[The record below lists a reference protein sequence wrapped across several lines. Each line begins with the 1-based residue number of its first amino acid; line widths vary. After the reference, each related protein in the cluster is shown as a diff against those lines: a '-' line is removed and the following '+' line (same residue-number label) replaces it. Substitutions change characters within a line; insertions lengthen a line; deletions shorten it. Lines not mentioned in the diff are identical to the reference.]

1 MASFVIIRPLCD
13 RLFELARFDVAGHAL
28 SYGAAMNFIVIG
40 VAVLNLRRINRSVP
54 PGLRF
59 IWMPFLVITAVAVL
73 YSPLKIDASRVWL
86 TYVSFYAMFALSFVV
101 VKSEYDALLFLKL
114 IVFSSVLPVLYG
126 FFQMLS
132 GIDWFPQGRI
142 ESTFPHPNILAI
154 YLVTVVGVIL
164 FLMATRRIQIGARLR
179 LLLTI
184 YLIPVL
190 VIVVMTKTRSAW
202 IACCFLFF
210 VYGLIYD
217 RRVLVGVALLP
228 LLPFAIPAISDRLI
242 DLQEHSDYIGGSAV
256 VLNSYA
262 WRQLLWDNAFS
273 YIWERPIF
281 GYGVR
286 SFPFHS
292 MTFFWPAP
300 GTYAHNDFIAVL
312 FETGFV
318 GLLAFVWIF
327 LCCFTWLFRR
337 WRFDRPGISILAA
350 VIMAFLIC
358 SYSDNVLEYLT
369 CQWSFWFVIGAV
381 CSHFARNVL
390 PIGIVERGPGLVSRT
405 NLISEGRLFRGA
417 VINASAKSE
426 R

>member
-1 MASFVIIRPLCD
+1 MASFIIIRPLCD
-13 RLFELARFDVAGHAL
+13 RLFDLARFDVAGHAL
-28 SYGAAMNFIVIG
+28 SYGAAMNFIVIA
-40 VAVLNLRRINRSVP
+40 VAILNFRRINRSVP

-86 TYVSFYAMFALSFVV
+86 TYVSFYSMFALSFVV
-101 VKSEYDALLFLKL
+101 VKSEDDALLFLKL
-114 IVFSSVLPVLYG
+114 IVFSSVFPVLYG
-126 FFQMLS
+126 FFQILS
-132 GIDWFPQGRI
+132 GVDWSADARVA
-142 ESTFPHPNILAI
+142 STFPHPNILAI

-164 FLMATRRIQIGARLR
+164 FLMATNRIQIGTRLK
-179 LLLTI
+179 LFLTV

-202 IACCFLFF
+202 IACCFLFL
-210 VYGLIYD
+210 VYGLTYD
-217 RRVLVGVALLP
+217 RRVLVGVAFVP
-228 LLPFAIPAISDRLI
+228 LLALAIPAISDRLM
-242 DLQEHSDYIGGSAV
+242 DLEQHSAYIGGPAV
-256 VLNSYA
+256 LLNSYA
-262 WRQLLWDNAFS
+262 WRQLLWDSAFS

-281 GYGVR
+281 GYGLR

-292 MTFFWPAP
+292 VFFFWPAA

-327 LCCFTWLFRR
+327 LCCFAWLFRR
-337 WRFDRPGISILAA
+337 WRFDRPRLSIIAA
-350 VIMAFLIC
+350 VIMAYLIC

-381 CSHFARNVL
+381 CSHFAHKALRT
-390 PIGIVERGPGLVSRT
+390 GTVERGPGLVSCA
-405 NLISEGRLFRGA
+405 NLISDSRPFRGEG
-417 VINASAKSE
+417 INASAKPE
-426 R
+426 F